1 LPGYQV
7 QRLTAQQARNDRQL
21 ALNGKTLWAIPVDA
35 RRGACASF
43 GRALRRPFGLAPFII
58 RHV

>member
-7 QRLTAQQARNDRQL
+7 QRLTAQQSRNDRQL
-21 ALNGKTLWAIPVDA
+21 ALNGKTLRAIP
-35 RRGACASF
+35 ST
-43 GRALRRPFGLAPFII
+43 PFII